1 MWVHGC
7 YRKRSGQHHTNRV
20 GLSLAR
26 VASKFADYAVSVL
39 EGPAGHCCA
48 RQNRLLH
55 QTIGLEFIKRKN
67 KGQNVNVT
75 TVSPC
80 NSNAIRQKCSIVT
93 KNKNKTERGQAR
105 LRVPAAQNS
114 SRRRSQRHDPI
125 DRLGMCCAGIRVAR
139 VFNTQTPAHA
149 HTHTHTQNVNT
160 STPHRYKSVQ

>member
-1 MWVHGC
+1 MAAIGNGAGSIRRIESDYRSHASPANLLIMLCRSWKALQVIAVHDKTVYYTKQYDC
-7 YRKRSGQHHTNRV
+7 NVYN
-20 GLSLAR
+20 AE
-26 VASKFADYAVSVL
+26 Y
-39 EGPAGHCCA
+39 
-48 RQNRLLH
+48 
-55 QTIGLEFIKRKN
+55 

-80 NSNAIRQKCSIVT
+80 NANAIRQKCSIVT
-93 KNKNKTERGQAR
+93 KKKNKTERGQAR
-105 LRVPAAQNS
+105 LRVPAARNS

-160 STPHRYKSVQ
+160 STPHRYKSFQ